1 MFTGVGR
8 AVPARTFFRS
18 RCPEHL
24 TDMEDNNRPEEKEI
38 KKTGMTLRVCGVEP
52 ESIVDGPG
60 FRYVLFVQGC
70 PHHCHGCHNPE
81 SWDPK
86 AGFDMT
92 TGEVF
97 AEIQENPHLR
107 GVTFSGGEP
116 FEQVP
121 ALLELAK
128 MCREAGLSLMSYSGY
143 TLDELEARH
152 DPDTDELLGMLDVLV
167 DGRYDEKLRNLTL
180 IYCGSENQ
188 RVIDMR
194 KTRKAR
200 TEGDHGIVIPYKSSF
215 DADIEI

>member
-1 MFTGVGR
+1 M
-8 AVPARTFFRS
+8 
-18 RCPEHL
+18 
-24 TDMEDNNRPEEKEI
+24 
-38 KKTGMTLRVCGVEP
+38 CGIEP

-60 FRYVLFVQGC
+60 FRFVIFVQGC

-81 SWDPK
+81 SWSFE
-86 AGFDMT
+86 G
-92 TGEVF
+92 GYNISVEEVF
-97 AEIQENPHLR
+97 DQIMEREGLR

-128 MCREAGLSLMSYSGY
+128 LVKGAGLTLMSYSGY
-143 TLDELEARH
+143 TLDELESRH
-152 DPDTDELLGMLDVLV
+152 DPETDELLSMLDILV

-194 KTRKAR
+194 KTRAAR
-200 TEGDHGIVIPYKSSF
+200 ERGDHGMVVPYKSDF
-215 DADIEI
+215 DLDIQI